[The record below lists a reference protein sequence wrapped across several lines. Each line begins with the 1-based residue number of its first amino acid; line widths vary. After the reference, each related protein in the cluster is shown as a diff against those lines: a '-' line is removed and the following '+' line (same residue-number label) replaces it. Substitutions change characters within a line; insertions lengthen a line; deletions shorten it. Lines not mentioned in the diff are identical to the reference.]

1 MILLESLLPVVTCIR
16 GMEEEDGV
24 PLSYPYPAPATAS
37 TPTSAP
43 TPTLTLGSGSS
54 PLSSPSLLG
63 QGTGRG
69 QGVRQGQG
77 NGQGGRPGQG
87 QGQGG
92 RQGVRQGQQGQGQQ
106 GQGQEDYRDSYDHSP
121 KTTGVKMVRKFGR
134 VSEPLVPEIERTD
147 VLTQIGRKRSRP
159 GGNTLPTVCMYGA
172 SSVHVQSEGTAAAC
186 KWRAAVLASS
196 AISSK
201 VRDL

>member
-43 TPTLTLGSGSS
+43 TPTLTMGSGSS

-63 QGTGRG
+63 QGIGRG

-77 NGQGGRPGQG
+77 QGQQG
-87 QGQGG
+87 QGQDQGG
-92 RQGVRQGQQGQGQQ
+92 RQGQGQQ
-106 GQGQEDYRDSYDHSP
+106 GQGQEDFRDSYDHSP

-172 SSVHVQSEGTAAAC
+172 SNVHVQSEGTAAAS